1 MLGITVRVPED
12 RDQAGVVEIRSN
24 SRTIAKGIAAACAS
38 GELASQHGNPG
49 RDPLRPWGHPP
60 LGMYRF
66 LAQGPVPAGCDIEY
80 GGQALVFQPETG
92 KALEAEAFG
101 RLLLIVYAGPA
112 GKAGRLRPT
121 QGGLRL
127 EQSTFD
133 AVVAALAP
141 DPQAVLSIEAL
152 SPPAWW
158 QFWRRE
164 VPNQPVATD
173 VPRLSAPPLDETNV
187 AAFIAK
193 GKRLRRN
200 NRPQSDE
207 TTGPSSGSSRQSDSP
222 SNDIGGYSG
231 GGGSFGGAGASGGW
245 DAAAGGRG
253 GVDSAGRV
261 MTAATGAALAAGALS
276 VVESGASS
284 QANDDGSGGDG
295 GTQTSTSY

>member
-1 MLGITVRVPED
+1 MVRVPED

-24 SRTIAKGIAAACAS
+24 FRMVAKGIAAASAS
-38 GELASQHGNPG
+38 SALAAQHGNPG

-60 LGMYRF
+60 LGLYRY

-80 GGQALVFQPETG
+80 GRQALVFQPETG

-101 RLLLIVYAGPA
+101 RLLLMVYAGPA

-133 AVVAALAP
+133 ALLEALAP

-152 SPPAWW
+152 PPPAWW
-158 QFWRRE
+158 QFWRRAA
-164 VPNQPVATD
+164 PTQPVAAD

-187 AAFIAK
+187 AALIAQ
-193 GKRLRRN
+193 GKRLSRN
-200 NRPQSDE
+200 SRPQSDD
-207 TTGPSSGSSRQSDSP
+207 TTDSSSGSSRQSDST
-222 SNDIGGYSG
+222 SNDTGGYSG
-231 GGGSFGGAGASGGW
+231 AGGSFGGAGASGSW
-245 DAAAGGRG
+245 DAAAGGRR
-253 GVDSAGRV
+253 GVDSTGRIT
-261 MTAATGAALAAGALS
+261 TAAAGAALAAGALDA
-276 VVESGASS
+276 VESGASS
-284 QANDDGSGGDG
+284 QASDDGRGGDS